1 MQGSS
6 NNSRNSNLTD
16 QAGEPGSIFNQSDSL
31 RWRSSSSRRSR
42 SLSRVASDLVLGS
55 IRLSHELADHILAD
69 VDSSAL
75 AQIGDS
81 GDRVVEEEEEIDSN
95 VMISTVTDE
104 AFVMLEGLR
113 PTDAVSPLAEEP
125 IFSTSKEDH
134 AQLVKT
140 ASTKDKQYKLPH
152 TLDYC
157 AYLIHL
163 SVFGFLGVFTRYLLQ
178 KLFGPGH
185 LALTSD
191 QTPLYLDLPSN
202 ILGSFLMGWF
212 GIVFKP
218 DLRHVSEHLAV
229 GITTGYMGSLT
240 TFSGWNQ
247 KMHLLSS
254 KGHWMFAVAGM
265 LLGMLIVNESI
276 TIGVESAE
284 GLRKRFNCK
293 LINWKVD
300 TKGRH
305 VAVTATMLFSMVTI
319 WVVSCV
325 LAVVK
330 VHHLTNGAVLWL
342 GCVVAPPGVWTRW
355 YLARL
360 NGVGIGKKSH
370 LKWFPIGTFLANV
383 IAACIMAALSVISKA
398 VNTERSGVILSGIQL
413 GFLGCMSTVSTF
425 VAEVYTMRQ
434 SGHSGRAFIYA
445 ASTVMGSFLLG
456 TCIYSVPVWT
466 KNYY

>member
-1 MQGSS
+1 ME
-6 NNSRNSNLTD
+6 N
-16 QAGEPGSIFNQSDSL
+16 
-31 RWRSSSSRRSR
+31 SSSRTEKSNTNVSEESSLRQRSINSRR
-42 SLSRVASDLVLGS
+42 SLSLSRMSSSDRVLSS
-55 IRLSHELADHILAD
+55 IRLSHELSDQLLAD
-69 VDSSAL
+69 VDSSAI

-81 GDRVVEEEEEIDSN
+81 GDRVV
-95 VMISTVTDE
+95 DE
-104 AFVMLEGLR
+104 LGTLKDEDKLAKVVCDEGF
-113 PTDAVSPLAEEP
+113 TVSPLPEEP
-125 IFSTSKEDH
+125 ILTKE
-134 AQLVKT
+134 T
-140 ASTKDKQYKLPH
+140 EYKLPH
-152 TLDYC
+152 RLDYF

-218 DLRHVSEHLAV
+218 ELRQISEHLTI

-247 KMHLLSS
+247 KMLLLSS
-254 KGHWMFAVAGM
+254 KGHWMFAIAGM
-265 LLGMLIVNESI
+265 LLGIFIVNESI

-284 GLRKRFNCK
+284 GFQK
-293 LINWKVD
+293 LIKFRSKRIQIN
-300 TKGRH
+300 TKFRNI
-305 VAVTATMLFSMVTI
+305 AFLLITLLILISI
-319 WVVSCV
+319 WVLSGI
-325 LAVVK
+325 LAVIK
-330 VHHLTNGAVLWL
+330 VHNLSNGGILWL
-342 GCVVAPPGVWTRW
+342 GLLVAPPGVWIRW

-360 NGVGIGKKSH
+360 NGVGFGKKEI

-383 IAACIMAALSVISKA
+383 CAACIMASLSVISKA

-425 VAEVYTMRQ
+425 VAEIYTLRQ

-445 ASTVMGSFLLG
+445 ASTILFSFVLG
-456 TCIYSVPVWT
+456 TLIYSVPVWT
-466 KNYY
+466 KHYH